1 MMFNRAIV
9 RKPSRSI
16 SEGLTGA
23 DLGTPNYEA
32 AIAQHQAYSSTLS
45 ALGLAVTELP
55 ALDDLADATFVEDV
69 ALLVDDVAVLTRP
82 GALSREPEVAFMADT
97 INQFFSQVHTITAPG
112 TLEAGD
118 VMRVENKLYVGLSA
132 RTNEVG
138 VAQLSAIFAPHGVE
152 VISVEMAEMLHL
164 KTGVNY
170 LSNNQMLVCGEFVDH
185 PAFSEY
191 ECFEIPAGEE
201 YAANSLWI
209 NGTVI
214 VPSGFDETAK
224 LVAQLGYPVVRVDTS
239 EFRKIDGGLS
249 CLSLRF

>member
-1 MMFNRAIV
+1 MFKQAIV

-23 DLGTPNYEA
+23 DLGTPDYQQA
-32 AIAQHQAYSSTLS
+32 LLQHQDYTNMLT
-45 ALGLAVTELP
+45 ALGLTVTQLP

-82 GALSREPEVAFMADT
+82 GAKSREPEVAFMAET
-97 INQFFSQVHTITAPG
+97 IRGFFTEVHTITHPG

-118 VMRVENKLYVGLSA
+118 IMRVENKLYVGLSD
-132 RTNEVG
+132 RTNEAG
-138 VAQLSAIFAPHGVE
+138 VAQLASIFAPHGVE
-152 VISVEMAEMLHL
+152 VIRVEMSEMLHL

-170 LSNNQMLVCGEFVDH
+170 LSNKQMLVCGEFVGH
-185 PAFSEY
+185 PAFADY
-191 ECFEIPAGEE
+191 ECFEIPEGEE
-201 YAANSLWI
+201 YAANSLWV
-209 NGTVI
+209 NGSVI
-214 VPSGFDETAK
+214 VPTGFDKTAS
-224 LVAQLGYPVVRVDTS
+224 LIEELGYPVVRVDTT

>member
-1 MMFNRAIV
+1 MFTQAIV

-23 DLGTPNYEA
+23 DLGAPNYDA
-32 AIAQHQAYSSTLS
+32 AVQQHQAYATTLTT
-45 ALGLAVTELP
+45 LGLAVTELP

-69 ALLVDDVAVLTRP
+69 ALLVDQVAVLTRP
-82 GALSREPEVAFMADT
+82 GAASREPEVAFMENT
-97 INQFFSQVHTITAPG
+97 IHQFFSEVHIITAPG

-118 VMRVENKLYVGLSA
+118 IMRVGSKLYVGLSA
-132 RTNEVG
+132 RTNEAG
-138 VAQLSAIFAPHGVE
+138 VAQLRAIFAPHGVE
-152 VISVEMAEMLHL
+152 VISVAMAEMLHL

-170 LSNNQMLVCGEFVDH
+170 LSNNQMLVCGEFVNH
-185 PAFSEY
+185 PAFAEY

-214 VPSGFDETAK
+214 VPSGFDQTAE
-224 LVAQLGYPVVRVDTS
+224 LVEQLGYPVVRVETS

>member
-1 MMFNRAIV
+1 MFKQAIV

-23 DLGTPNYEA
+23 SLGTPNYDNA
-32 AIAQHQAYSSTLS
+32 VVQHQAYVSTLN
-45 ALGLAVTELP
+45 ALGLSVTQLP
-55 ALDDLADATFVEDV
+55 ALNELADATFVEDV

-82 GALSREPEVAFMADT
+82 GAASREPEVAFMKDT
-97 INQFFSQVHTITAPG
+97 INQLFSEVHTIVAPG

-118 VMRVENKLYVGLSA
+118 IMRVERKLYVGLSA
-132 RTNEVG
+132 RTNEAG
-138 VAQLSAIFAPHGVE
+138 VAQLSAIFAPYGVE

-170 LSNNQMLVCGEFVDH
+170 LSNNQMLVCGEFVNH
-185 PAFSEY
+185 PAFSQY
-191 ECFEIPAGEE
+191 ECFEIPIGEE

-214 VPSGFDETAK
+214 VPSGFDKTAK
-224 LVAQLGYPVVRVDTS
+224 LVEQLGYPVVRVDTS